1 MGGVAALRE
10 SEFTVLGGSRAS
22 AARPLHIVVFIVG
35 GLPSL
40 VWPLCLVSLLCLL
53 CLVFRCVGDASRA
66 CVSCVV
72 WRDTSAFT
80 HHVWSLQRVVPL
92 FGLPRVRASSKHLAC
107 VLRVCCVCA
116 ACVLCVCSVCALE
129 SASPGIHVFA
139 NTHSFQTHKSVQT
152 HMNAASSSNHTH
164 THMPARTHTHTHMSA
179 ERASY
184 CCNMSSCCHMPCGQ
198 EPRTQKH
205 GV

>member
-1 MGGVAALRE
+1 MACAPPRVCTTQLSGVDKTTDACRLNNTLCQKHTWPLTHTCPLPHSHQNGRGCRIARKRIH
-10 SEFTVLGGSRAS
+10 SARRQSGIGRS
-22 AARPLHIVVFIVG
+22 AAAHCCLHRRRSA
-35 GLPSL
+35 LPRVAL
-40 VWPLCLVSLLCLL
+40 VSGVSLLCLL

-116 ACVLCVCSVCALE
+116 VCVQRVCI
-129 SASPGIHVFA
+129 G
-139 NTHSFQTHKSVQT
+139 
-152 HMNAASSSNHTH
+152 
-164 THMPARTHTHTHMSA
+164 
-179 ERASY
+179 ER
-184 CCNMSSCCHMPCGQ
+184 
-198 EPRTQKH
+198 
-205 GV
+205 